1 MIAAWCAAGGSPNT
15 PPQSTTQQ
23 SREQV
28 QLKNKLWKLT
38 DKIHLGSA
46 KALEQFLWDE
56 NLLDPDKAL
65 SDLSESELRAVYAA
79 TEKKVREGEGVTP

>member
-1 MIAAWCAAGGSPNT
+1 MAAWCAAGGSPAA
-15 PPQSTTQQ
+15 PPSTTQQ

-56 NLLDPDKAL
+56 NLLDPTMAL